1 MPVLTQQRFPMRD
14 THHCMDVKGDE
25 VGTAFS
31 VVVVD
36 DHPVYL
42 EALSRPLDQADD
54 LSLAGTASDGAE
66 AIELIA
72 RLQPDVAVLD
82 VELPGRS
89 GPAVAAE
96 LVQRQVPT
104 RVLFLSAHRDGATV
118 YDALAT
124 GGFGYVTKDASMRQ
138 IQDAVR
144 RVASGVRS
152 LGPDVEHQVI
162 EEIQA
167 RAERNTL
174 ELTERERAVLELAVK
189 GLTVV
194 AMGQQLHLSPATV
207 KVHLSTLY
215 AKLGVSDRASAVAE
229 ALRRRLVT

>member
-1 MPVLTQQRFPMRD
+1 MRNTEQSMDMEPVESGAPPY
-14 THHCMDVKGDE
+14 
-25 VGTAFS
+25 S

-42 EALSRPLDQADD
+42 HALSHALDAAPD
-54 LSLAGTASDGAE
+54 LTLAGTASDGME
-66 AIELIA
+66 AIELIE
-72 RLQPDVAVLD
+72 RVRPDVVVLD
-82 VELPGRS
+82 VELPGRN

-138 IQDAVR
+138 IQEAVR

-152 LGPDVEHQVI
+152 LGPDVEDQVI
-162 EEIQA
+162 EEIQV
-167 RAERNTL
+167 RAERQAL
-174 ELTERERAVLELAVK
+174 DLTERERSVLELAVK
-189 GLTVV
+189 GFTVV
-194 AMGQQLHLSPATV
+194 AMGKQLHLSPATI

-215 AKLGVSDRASAVAE
+215 AKLGVSDRASAVA
-229 ALRRRLVT
+229 AAVRRGLVA

>member
-1 MPVLTQQRFPMRD
+1 MEQGENGATPAYR
-14 THHCMDVKGDE
+14 
-25 VGTAFS
+25 

-42 EALSRPLDQADD
+42 DALSRAIDAASD
-54 LSLAGTASDGAE
+54 LALAGTATDGTDAV
-66 AIELIA
+66 ELIA
-72 RLQPDVAVLD
+72 RVQPDVAVLD
-82 VELPGRS
+82 IELPGRD
-89 GPAVAAE
+89 GPSVAAE
-96 LVQRQVPT
+96 LIQRQVPT
-104 RVLFLSAHRDGATV
+104 RILFLSAHRDGATV

-152 LGPDVEHQVI
+152 LGPDVEHQII
-162 EEIQA
+162 EEIQL
-167 RAERNTL
+167 RAERQTL
-174 ELTERERAVLELAVK
+174 DLTERERSVLELAVK
-189 GLTVV
+189 GLTVI
-194 AMGQQLHLSPATV
+194 AMGKELHLSPATV

-229 ALRRRLVT
+229 ALRRGLVR

>member
-1 MPVLTQQRFPMRD
+1 VSTGSSGEIALT
-14 THHCMDVKGDE
+14 
-25 VGTAFS
+25 FS
-31 VVVVD
+31 VVVAD

-42 EALSRPLDQADD
+42 DALSRAVEAAPE
-54 LSLAGTASDGAE
+54 LSLAGTANDGGE
-66 AIELIA
+66 AIDVIQ
-72 RLQPDVAVLD
+72 RVRPDVAVLD
-82 VELPGRS
+82 VEMPVHN
-89 GPAVAAE
+89 GPAVAARLVALE
-96 LVQRQVPT
+96 LPT

-124 GGFGYVTKDASMRQ
+124 GGYGYVTKDASMRQ
-138 IQDAVR
+138 IQEAVL

-152 LGPDVEHQVI
+152 ISPAVEHQVI

-167 RAERNTL
+167 RAERHTL
-174 ELTERERAVLELAVK
+174 DLTERERAVLELAVK

-194 AMGQQLHLSPATV
+194 GMGKQLHLSPATI

-229 ALRRRLVT
+229 AIRRGLVQ

>member
-1 MPVLTQQRFPMRD
+1 
-14 THHCMDVKGDE
+14 MDIQGETNGATPYK
-25 VGTAFS
+25 

-42 EALSRPLDQADD
+42 EALSRALDQASD
-54 LSLAGTASDGAE
+54 LALAGTASDGE
-66 AIELIA
+66 AAVELIE
-72 RLQPDVAVLD
+72 RVQPDVAVLD

-96 LVQRQVPT
+96 LVARQVPT

-138 IQDAVR
+138 IQEAVR

-152 LGPDVEHQVI
+152 LGPDVEHQII

-174 ELTERERAVLELAVK
+174 DLTARERAVLELAVK
-189 GLTVV
+189 GLTVI
-194 AMGQQLHLSPATV
+194 AMGKHLHLSPATV

-229 ALRRRLVT
+229 ALRRGLVT

>member
-1 MPVLTQQRFPMRD
+1 MRD
-14 THHCMDVKGDE
+14 TEHFMAMDQGE
-25 VGTAFS
+25 NEAGPYS
-31 VVVVD
+31 VIVVD

-42 EALSRPLDQADD
+42 DALSRAVDAADD
-54 LSLAGTASDGAE
+54 LSLAGTATDGIE
-66 AIELIA
+66 AVELIA
-72 RLQPDVAVLD
+72 RVQPDVAVLD
-82 VELPGRS
+82 IELPGRN
-89 GPAVAAE
+89 GPSVAAE

-104 RVLFLSAHRDGATV
+104 RVLFLSDHRDGATV

-138 IQDAVR
+138 IQDAMR

-167 RAERNTL
+167 RAERHAL
-174 ELTERERAVLELAVK
+174 DLTERERSVLELAVK
-189 GLTVV
+189 GLTVIS
-194 AMGQQLHLSPATV
+194 MGKQLHLSPATV

-229 ALRRRLVT
+229 ALRRGLVA

>member
-1 MPVLTQQRFPMRD
+1 MTADR
-14 THHCMDVKGDE
+14 TK
-25 VGTAFS
+25 GTASYS

-42 EALSRPLDQADD
+42 DALSRALDAADD
-54 LSLAGTASDGAE
+54 MTLAGTATDGTE
-66 AIELIA
+66 AVELIA
-72 RLQPDVAVLD
+72 RLRPDVAVLD
-82 VELPGRS
+82 VELPGRN

-96 LVQRQVPT
+96 LVQRQIPT

-124 GGFGYVTKDASMRQ
+124 GGFGYVTKDASMRE
-138 IQDAVR
+138 IQEAVR

-152 LGPDVEHQVI
+152 LGPDVDDQII
-162 EEIQA
+162 EEIQL
-167 RAERNTL
+167 RAERRTL
-174 ELTERERAVLELAVK
+174 DLTERERHVLELAVK

-229 ALRRRLVT
+229 ALRRGLVS

>member
-1 MPVLTQQRFPMRD
+1 MRD
-14 THHCMDVKGDE
+14 TQRSMVMEPVESD
-25 VGTAFS
+25 TTPYS

-42 EALSRPLDQADD
+42 TALSHAVDAAPD
-54 LSLAGTASDGAE
+54 LTLAGTASDGLE
-66 AIELIA
+66 AIELIE
-72 RLQPDVAVLD
+72 RVRPDVAVLD
-82 VELPGRS
+82 VELPGRN
-89 GPAVAAE
+89 GPAVAAA

-138 IQDAVR
+138 IQEAVR

-152 LGPDVEHQVI
+152 LGPDVENQVI
-162 EEIQA
+162 EEIQV
-167 RAERNTL
+167 RAERQTL
-174 ELTERERAVLELAVK
+174 DLTERERSVLELAVK
-189 GLTVV
+189 GLTVN
-194 AMGQQLHLSPATV
+194 AMGKQLHLSPATI

-215 AKLGVSDRASAVAE
+215 AKLGVSDRASVVAE
-229 ALRRRLVT
+229 AIRRGLVA

>member
-1 MPVLTQQRFPMRD
+1 MAMEQGEDGGAGPY
-14 THHCMDVKGDE
+14 
-25 VGTAFS
+25 S

-42 EALSRPLDQADD
+42 DALSRALDIAPE
-54 LSLAGTASDGAE
+54 LSLAGTASDGTE
-66 AIELIA
+66 AIALIE
-72 RLQPDVAVLD
+72 RLRPDVAVLD

-96 LVQRQVPT
+96 LVQREVPT

-124 GGFGYVTKDASMRQ
+124 GGYGYVTKDASMRE
-138 IQDAVR
+138 IREAVL

-152 LGPDVEHQVI
+152 LGSAVEHQVI

-167 RAERNTL
+167 RAERRPP
-174 ELTERERAVLELAVK
+174 ELTLTDREQSVLQLAVQ

-194 AMGQQLHLSPATV
+194 AMGRQLHLSPATI

-229 ALRRRLVT
+229 AIRRGLVA

>member
-1 MPVLTQQRFPMRD
+1 MRD
-14 THHCMDVKGDE
+14 TQRSMAMEPGAN
-25 VGTAFS
+25 GTTYS

-42 EALSRPLDQADD
+42 DALSRALDAAPD
-54 LSLAGTASDGAE
+54 LSLAGTATDGAE
-66 AIELIA
+66 AIEVIE
-72 RLQPDVAVLD
+72 RVRPDVAVLD
-82 VELPGRS
+82 IELPDRN

-104 RVLFLSAHRDGATV
+104 RILFLSAHRDGATV

-138 IQDAVR
+138 IQEAVR

-152 LGPDVEHQVI
+152 LGPDVEHQII

-167 RAERNTL
+167 RADRQTL
-174 ELTERERAVLELAVK
+174 DLTDRERSVLELAVT

-194 AMGQQLHLSPATV
+194 AMGRQLHLSPATI

-215 AKLGVSDRASAVAE
+215 AKLGVNDRASAVAE
-229 ALRRRLVT
+229 AIRRGLVA

>member
-1 MPVLTQQRFPMRD
+1 
-14 THHCMDVKGDE
+14 MDAQGE
-25 VGTAFS
+25 NGAAAYS

-42 EALSRPLDQADD
+42 EALSRALDQAGD

-66 AIELIA
+66 AVELIA

-82 VELPGRS
+82 VELPGRG
-89 GPAVAAE
+89 GPAIAAE

-124 GGFGYVTKDASMRQ
+124 GGFGYVTKDASMRE

-152 LGPDVEHQVI
+152 LGPDVEHEI
-162 EEIQA
+162 IGEIQA

-174 ELTERERAVLELAVK
+174 ELTERERSVLELAVK

-194 AMGQQLHLSPATV
+194 AMGKQLHLSPATV

-229 ALRRRLVT
+229 ALRRGLVS

>member
-1 MPVLTQQRFPMRD
+1 MAMEQ
-14 THHCMDVKGDE
+14 GDN
-25 VGTAFS
+25 GTTSYS

-42 EALSRPLDQADD
+42 DALSRALDAAPD
-54 LSLAGTASDGAE
+54 LSLAGTATDGPE
-66 AIELIA
+66 AITLIE
-72 RLQPDVAVLD
+72 RVQPHVAVLD

-138 IQDAVR
+138 IQEAVR

-152 LGPDVEHQVI
+152 LGPDVEHQII
-162 EEIQA
+162 EEIQL
-167 RAERNTL
+167 RAERQTL
-174 ELTERERAVLELAVK
+174 DLTERERSVLELAVK

-194 AMGQQLHLSPATV
+194 AMGKSLHLSPATI

-229 ALRRRLVT
+229 AIRRGLVA

>member
-1 MPVLTQQRFPMRD
+1 
-14 THHCMDVKGDE
+14 
-25 VGTAFS
+25 

-42 EALSRPLDQADD
+42 DALSRALDAAPD
-54 LSLAGTASDGAE
+54 LTLAGTASDGAE
-66 AIELIA
+66 AIEVIE
-72 RLQPDVAVLD
+72 RLRPHVAVLD
-82 VELPGRS
+82 IELPDRN

-104 RVLFLSAHRDGATV
+104 RILFLSAHRDGATV

-138 IQDAVR
+138 IQEAVR

-152 LGPDVEHQVI
+152 LGPDVEHQII

-167 RAERNTL
+167 RADRQTL
-174 ELTERERAVLELAVK
+174 DLTDRERSVLELAVK

-194 AMGQQLHLSPATV
+194 AMGRQLHLSPATI

-215 AKLGVSDRASAVAE
+215 AKLGVNDRASAVAE
-229 ALRRRLVT
+229 AIRRGLVA

>member
-1 MPVLTQQRFPMRD
+1 MTADRI
-14 THHCMDVKGDE
+14 K
-25 VGTAFS
+25 GTASYS

-42 EALSRPLDQADD
+42 DALSRALDAADD
-54 LSLAGTASDGAE
+54 LSLAGTATDGTE
-66 AIELIA
+66 AVELIA

-82 VELPGRS
+82 VELPGRN

-96 LVQRQVPT
+96 LVQRRIPT
-104 RVLFLSAHRDGATV
+104 RILFLSAHRDGATV

-152 LGPDVEHQVI
+152 LGPDVEDQII
-162 EEIQA
+162 EEIQV
-167 RAERNTL
+167 RAGRQAL
-174 ELTERERAVLELAVK
+174 ELTERERDVLGLAVK

-194 AMGQQLHLSPATV
+194 AMGKHLHLSPATV

-229 ALRRRLVT
+229 ALRRGLVN